1 MKYFVIGEREIVL
14 ALNLTGV
21 EGKVAANRTEAL
33 KVFKEVTTGASSLT
47 GVPTTEEKPTVLIIT
62 EDVSSWLED
71 EISDWQLKGNYP
83 LIVEVPGLHGHLEGR
98 KSLTDRI
105 RESVGI
111 NI

>member
-14 ALNLTGV
+14 AFGLTGIQ
-21 EGKVAANRTEAL
+21 GKVAANRNEAL
-33 KVFKEVTTGASSLT
+33 KAFKEVTTGASSLT
-47 GVPTTEEKPTVLIIT
+47 GVPTIAEKPGVLIVT

-71 EISDWQLKGNYP
+71 ELSEWQLKGNYP
-83 LIVEVPGLHGHLEGR
+83 LIVEIPGLHGHLEGR

>member
-1 MKYFVIGEREIVL
+1 M
-14 ALNLTGV
+14 
-21 EGKVAANRTEAL
+21 
-33 KVFKEVTTGASSLT
+33 
-47 GVPTTEEKPTVLIIT
+47 T
-62 EDVSSWLED
+62 EDVSAWLED
-71 EISDWQLKGNYP
+71 EISDWQMKGNYP

>member
-1 MKYFVIGEREIVL
+1 MKYYVIGEREIVL
-14 ALNLTGV
+14 AFNLTGV
-21 EGKVAANRTEAL
+21 QGRVAANRNEA
-33 KVFKEVTTGASSLT
+33 VEAFREVTSGASALT
-47 GVPTTEEKPTVLIIT
+47 GMPVTAEKPVVLIVT
-62 EDVSSWLED
+62 EDVSAWLED
-71 EISDWQLKGNYP
+71 EISDWQMKGSYP